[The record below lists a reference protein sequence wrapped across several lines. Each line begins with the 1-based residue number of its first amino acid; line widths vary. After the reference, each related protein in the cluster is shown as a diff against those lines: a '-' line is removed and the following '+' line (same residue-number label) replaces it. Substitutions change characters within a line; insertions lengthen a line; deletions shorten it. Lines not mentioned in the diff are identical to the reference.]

1 MLEIKNSDDF
11 DAMVIEL
18 FEDVVNT
25 NSDEDYKNKSISFS
39 DRAKELIHTTAE
51 YARTSDFYN
60 ELMSNNVHRAE
71 RDEYAELAKT
81 KSASLL
87 WIDMCNKIL
96 CAPTSLYMGCVPIL
110 LIPILDDKLR
120 SESNDTDAGRV

>member
-1 MLEIKNSDDF
+1 MTEIKNRDDF

-25 NSDEDYKNKSISFS
+25 NSDEDYTNKNISFS

-51 YARTSDFYN
+51 YARTLDLYN
-60 ELMSNNVHRAE
+60 DLIDNNRTKK
-71 RDEYAELAKT
+71 DEYAELAKT
-81 KSASLL
+81 KSASLIWL
-87 WIDMCNKIL
+87 DMCYKITN
-96 CAPTSLYMGCVPIL
+96 APTSLHMQCVPVL

-120 SESNDTDAGRV
+120 SESNETLQV

>member
-1 MLEIKNSDDF
+1 MTEIKNRDEF
-11 DAMVIEL
+11 NAMVIEL

-51 YARTSDFYN
+51 YARTLDFYN
-60 ELMSNNVHRAE
+60 DLMDNNVYRTE
-71 RDEYAELAKT
+71 KDEYAELAKT

-87 WIDMCNKIL
+87 WLDMCYKIEN
-96 CAPTSLYMGCVPIL
+96 APTSLHMQCVPVL

-120 SESNDTDAGRV
+120 SENNDNNA